1 MNADM
6 INRLIFETLQTVRMD
21 KDIKITLDEND
32 RITKFVIADCIIVDI
47 EYGTWEANW
56 ISSPLGNYLISYP
69 SHIVIS
75 VDEGYNSETNAAA
88 RNTILYDAH
97 VTVDDISNHDEKL
110 VIRFGEGRTDNYAR
124 RKYLISPPNCG
135 IGDWALANIPDEL
148 ISYRIPN
155 TIIYSNPDVDREG
168 RIKTF
173 YFLNRK
179 VNVYKTAN
187 TIYCKSGYIIGDCY
201 KTYHNSGFIFNTNR
215 ELYMVKELHN
225 EGDSRKLSL
234 VHVIKIGNLY
244 GIYSLYSGN
253 QSEGENVFE
262 FDRISANNW
271 VCYETYCKKK
281 DQFLNRTYSIAL
293 ESDIISSI
301 AYHSEGL
308 ASDIRYVRSINME
321 GRNIHIGT
329 AKKVES

>member
-110 VIRFGEGRTDNYAR
+110 VIRFGVGRTDNYAR
-124 RKYLISPPNCG
+124 RKYLISPPNFC
-135 IGDWALANIPDEL
+135 I
-148 ISYRIPN
+148 
-155 TIIYSNPDVDREG
+155 
-168 RIKTF
+168 
-173 YFLNRK
+173 
-179 VNVYKTAN
+179 
-187 TIYCKSGYIIGDCY
+187 
-201 KTYHNSGFIFNTNR
+201 
-215 ELYMVKELHN
+215 
-225 EGDSRKLSL
+225 
-234 VHVIKIGNLY
+234 
-244 GIYSLYSGN
+244 
-253 QSEGENVFE
+253 
-262 FDRISANNW
+262 
-271 VCYETYCKKK
+271 
-281 DQFLNRTYSIAL
+281 
-293 ESDIISSI
+293 
-301 AYHSEGL
+301 
-308 ASDIRYVRSINME
+308 
-321 GRNIHIGT
+321 
-329 AKKVES
+329 